1 MQKKPTLRR
10 LPPKDEDIVN
20 AETVVPN
27 SYALDGAA
35 LLHQVKYLK
44 GSTYADLKLC
54 RMFAGIITLQPL
66 QQPFINEDKCTYQ
79 QIPC

>member
-1 MQKKPTLRR
+1 MQLVFYYAKKTPTLRR

-44 GSTYADLKLC
+44 GSTYVDLKLC
-54 RMFAGIITLQPL
+54 VVCSPAL
-66 QQPFINEDKCTYQ
+66 
-79 QIPC
+79 